1 MTSFLTVW
9 PSVLFTRLRTGLR
22 TQIARGGG
30 GKGDG
35 SVTGHL
41 MDGMC
46 FVVRSAGSGRHGG
59 RELVLQQIPV

>member
-1 MTSFLTVW
+1 MTSLLTVW
-9 PSVLFTRLRTGLR
+9 PFALITRLLTGLR

-30 GKGDG
+30 GKEDG

-46 FVVRSAGSGRHGG
+46 FVVRSAGLGRHGE
-59 RELVLQQIPV
+59 RELGLRQIPV